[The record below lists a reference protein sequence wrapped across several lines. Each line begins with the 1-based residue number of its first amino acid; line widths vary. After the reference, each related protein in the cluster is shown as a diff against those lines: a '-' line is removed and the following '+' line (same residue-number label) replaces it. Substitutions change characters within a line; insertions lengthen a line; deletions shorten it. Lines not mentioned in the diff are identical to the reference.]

1 MKYTDICND
10 KWIFIWVAVLL
21 VSVVVQCLVYM
32 RAAWKHG
39 KEIGLKKEQLRKGL
53 TTGIMISIM
62 PTLPVLLVLFSLM
75 PLLGIPLPWLRLSVI
90 GSAYYETYAASTAL
104 SCIGEIFEVGAYS
117 ANGWV
122 SALWVMTAGGAICI
136 LWSALAIKPIFM
148 IYEKAEKFDIRLVL
162 ALGSGCLT
170 GIMAY
175 VSVSYGFSA
184 ISTKGVVFGISFMVG
199 ALLVI
204 LKNKVAA
211 CKGIGDYI
219 MTISMLAA
227 MAAACLLF

>member
-1 MKYTDICND
+1 MSYTDICND
-10 KWIFIWVAVLL
+10 KWIFFWVGLL
-21 VSVVVQCLVYM
+21 LLSVIVQCVIYM
-32 RAAWKHG
+32 RVAWKHG
-39 KEIGLKKEQLRKGL
+39 RKIGLAPKQLKKGL
-53 TTGIMISIM
+53 TTGILISIM

-104 SCIGEIFEVGAYS
+104 SCIGEVFEVGAYS
-117 ANGWV
+117 AEGWI

-136 LWSALAIKPIFM
+136 LWSALAIKPISM
-148 IYEKAEKFDIRLVL
+148 VYEKAEKMDINLVL
-162 ALGSGCLT
+162 ALGSGCLA

-184 ISTKGVVFGISFMVG
+184 ITTKGVVFGISFAVG
-199 ALLVI
+199 ALLVV
-204 LKNKVAA
+204 LKNKIPA
-211 CKGIGDYI
+211 CKGISDFI
-219 MTISMLAA
+219 MTISMVAA